1 MKPLHS
7 IEALETRSWIADAP
21 ACLTRHLPASQCGA
35 PFPFVPCQPPG
46 KDTAGNNRL
55 MTGTFTNI
63 GYCDAGLATP
73 PERKRRPNANDN
85 IVLETGE
92 MQ

>member
-7 IEALETRSWIADAP
+7 IEALETRSGIADAH
-21 ACLTRHLPASQCGA
+21 AYLTRRLRAPQSAP
-35 PFPFVPCQPPG
+35 PFPFIPCQPPG
-46 KDTAGNNRL
+46 KDAAGRKRL
-55 MTGTFTNI
+55 MTGTFTDT
-63 GYCDAGLATP
+63 GYFDAGLATP

-85 IVLETGE
+85 ILLETGE